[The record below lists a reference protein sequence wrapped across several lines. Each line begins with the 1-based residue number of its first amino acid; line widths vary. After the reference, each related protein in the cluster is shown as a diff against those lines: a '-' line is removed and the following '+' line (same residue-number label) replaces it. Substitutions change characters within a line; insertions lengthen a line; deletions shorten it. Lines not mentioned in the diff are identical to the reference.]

1 MNHLPKN
8 QKMKLDNKG
17 YMMITE
23 FEGFSAE
30 PYLCPA
36 KLATIGFGN
45 TFYRDGRKVTMVDK
59 PITRA
64 EAFDMFKDIADKFAK
79 RVSTCVKAP
88 LTQNQFNSL
97 VSFAYNVGVANF
109 MNSTLLKKVNNNRLD
124 HSIADEFLKW
134 DKVGTKKLAGLT
146 KRRQIEANNYLTI

>member
-1 MNHLPKN
+1 
-8 QKMKLDNKG
+8 MKLDNKG
-17 YMMITE
+17 YMLITE
-23 FEGFSAE
+23 FEGFSSH

-45 TFYRDGRKVTMVDK
+45 TFYRDGRKVTMVDH

-79 RVSTCVKAP
+79 RVSSLVTQP

-124 HSIADEFLKW
+124 HTIRDEFLKW

-146 KRRQIEANNYLTI
+146 KRRIYEADNYFTK